1 MTDVVAHLR
10 PPLEGLAAGA
20 ALVGGVALTTCALFT
35 VGAVLADAAGVPILG
50 DSEVV
55 EMVVGACIF
64 AFLPYCQMRDGHIA
78 ITLFTDRA
86 PASMRRGLDLLAAV
100 LTFAVAL
107 VLTWRLIV
115 GGLDVWDKGR
125 ASMFLQLPL
134 WWGYAAGALFSCLW
148 TATAAFGALDRATE
162 STRSV
167 RA

>member
-1 MTDVVAHLR
+1 
-10 PPLEGLAAGA
+10 
-20 ALVGGVALTTCALFT
+20 FT
-35 VGAVLADAAGVPILG
+35 VGAVLADAAGAPILG

-55 EMVVGACIF
+55 ELVVGACVF

-86 PASMRRGLDLLAAV
+86 PLGVRQALDLIAAV
-100 LTFAVAL
+100 LTFAVAA

-115 GGLDVWDKGR
+115 GGVDVWDRGR

-134 WWGYAAGALFSCLW
+134 WWGYAAGALFASLW
-148 TATAAFGALDRATE
+148 SVTAAFGMVERASGTA
-162 STRSV
+162 